1 MTWEVATFI
10 QFVSLVAWVPGWRS
24 RLGRRRANV
33 RGCDERIVDIV
44 LQVREARDDG
54 CWLYVLLVVRVIRKS
69 TLSKRTHL
77 DGRFIPSRIFP
88 PDLFAIAVS
97 HITTATLTF
106 VTSGILASAV
116 RCHSAARDIQ
126 SLPFSMAAT
135 HEFVVTRVKNNDGLP
150 KPSWIDINI
159 ILMDIVSGHILG

>member
-10 QFVSLVAWVPGWRS
+10 QFVSLVAWVPGWRN

-54 CWLYVLLVVRVIRKS
+54 CWLYLLLVVRVIRKS

-77 DGRFIPSRIFP
+77 DGHFIPSIFP
-88 PDLFAIAVS
+88 SRLICCLSYHDRHPHLCHFRNSGFRRQVSLDGEGHTESAI
-97 HITTATLTF
+97 F
-106 VTSGILASAV
+106 DG
-116 RCHSAARDIQ
+116 CY
-126 SLPFSMAAT
+126 
-135 HEFVVTRVKNNDGLP
+135 TRVRGDL
-150 KPSWIDINI
+150 SEE
-159 ILMDIVSGHILG
+159 